1 MSSAGTEIEQRSTQ
15 NEMNKGILIAFSF
28 GLMGAAVVMIYATT
42 TWQQPMTPFLY
53 ALLGVVPL
61 SFAGAVAIILD
72 DIDRAAWW
80 KDGQVWGCLIAALIA
95 SLAIPSAW
103 AAPNVRGN
111 MLSQFA
117 SDELAMSA
125 LALDRD
131 EGIRLKACMMLIDHK
146 SQKVA
151 KELTS
156 RLANSPN
163 VGLACIDA
171 TRDKKQTKEIAR
183 RVALRWHAG
192 LVGLDDLSKDYAKTL
207 VEGIKQLPL
216 LPQQQVTTL
225 YDCAIHG
232 ANKTNKQLCVDALSG
247 KPKRACAGLSGLLS
261 PRRLNEWESLGV
273 TLGASWGEPEAT
285 KTNQSLVAATELT
298 CPEVKDFSL
307 EATCNAIVE
316 DVMSRDDRRYFEW
329 VLSNNTECLKP
340 EHISEW
346 ISARD
351 VCELILEAK
360 DEGKRLDEIIVC
372 NSRRVVADKEITR
385 RKMAL
390 AEAARVKEGRNDL
403 AAQIVEGS
411 NRAAGGSPV
420 EIANSML
427 GRDGDCFTDRQVGA
441 MMGQMFGK
449 SPDGFNA
456 IDLMTGDVVA
466 KNRAMIDGAL
476 EANAEMRN
484 NSKFRNK
491 LAQDKEIDQDE
502 ANEALSQFEED
513 EETGKNAIKE
523 QLDEQ
528 FEEADKMAQAAST
541 SPEERDYMR
550 CLQEGRSD
558 CIPAQQ
564 KTSGYTE
571 NRPCMSAFPNT
582 PGGLEEHMRNMQQV
596 RPW

>member
-95 SLAIPSAW
+95 SLALPSAW

-285 KTNQSLVAATELT
+285 KTNQSLVAATGLT

-307 EATCNAIVE
+307 ETTCNAIVE

-360 DEGKRLDEIIVC
+360 DEGKRLDEIRL
-372 NSRRVVADKEITR
+372 SRNIAQ
-385 RKMAL
+385 A
-390 AEAARVKEGRNDL
+390 DL
-403 AAQIVEGS
+403 AQEAGVSRSTLTRLSDGKPVSLDSFVRVMQAL
-411 NRAAGGSPV
+411 RLTDHLAALLPDPSVRPV
-420 EIANSML
+420 
-427 GRDGDCFTDRQVGA
+427 DRVR
-441 MMGQMFGK
+441 
-449 SPDGFNA
+449 
-456 IDLMTGDVVA
+456 L
-466 KNRAMIDGAL
+466 DGA
-476 EANAEMRN
+476 ERQRASGKRAEP
-484 NSKFRNK
+484 
-491 LAQDKEIDQDE
+491 ADWTWGDE
-502 ANEALSQFEED
+502 GED
-513 EETGKNAIKE
+513 DA
-523 QLDEQ
+523 
-528 FEEADKMAQAAST
+528 
-541 SPEERDYMR
+541 
-550 CLQEGRSD
+550 
-558 CIPAQQ
+558 
-564 KTSGYTE
+564 
-571 NRPCMSAFPNT
+571 
-582 PGGLEEHMRNMQQV
+582 
-596 RPW
+596 